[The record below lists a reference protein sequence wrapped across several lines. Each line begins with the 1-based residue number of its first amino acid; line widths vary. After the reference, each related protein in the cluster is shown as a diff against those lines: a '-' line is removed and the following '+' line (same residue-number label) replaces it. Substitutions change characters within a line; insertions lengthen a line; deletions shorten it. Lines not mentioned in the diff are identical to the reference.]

1 MQWPRVRFTVRQ
13 MMAVVVV
20 AALLSAAGSLAWRFW
35 FPGPISGTEALRL
48 AEDFIARNGY
58 TDLPVPEG
66 TKLTLEPI
74 EFASN
79 RAERLEIRHD
89 TLERN
94 ALAAYPMAGG
104 WIVHFRYKG
113 DHLTDS
119 KRGVWVDDSG
129 KRIHLFHQDVY

>member
-1 MQWPRVRFTVRQ
+1 
-13 MMAVVVV
+13 MAVVIVT
-20 AALLSAAGSLAWRFW
+20 ALLLGVGCFAWRFW
-35 FPGPISGTEALRL
+35 FPGPISGADAVRL
-48 AEDFIARNGY
+48 AEEFIARNGY
-58 TDLPVPEG
+58 TDRPVPEG

-89 TLERN
+89 SLERN
-94 ALAAYPMAGG
+94 ALEAYPMEGG

-113 DHLTDS
+113 DTLTDR
-119 KRGVWVDDSG
+119 KRGVWVDYSG

>member
-1 MQWPRVRFTVRQ
+1 
-13 MMAVVVV
+13 MAVVIVT
-20 AALLSAAGSLAWRFW
+20 ALLLGIGCLAWRFW
-35 FPGPISGTEALRL
+35 FPGPISGADAVRL
-48 AEDFIARNGY
+48 AEEFIARNGY

-74 EFASN
+74 EFASS
-79 RAERLEIRHD
+79 RAERLEFRHD
-89 TLERN
+89 SLERK
-94 ALAAYPMAGG
+94 ALEAYPMQGG

-113 DHLTDS
+113 DNLTDR